1 MDLFSLRGIGP
12 ARAEGLRAVGIT
24 SLRDLLF
31 TLPVRYEDH
40 STVIPC
46 ALAAEGPVCVEGMIE
61 SKPVLQA
68 FHGLT
73 KVSVKLRDGS
83 GTLQLQWFN
92 APWMTRNLHAGET
105 RRFYGRLTE
114 KNGRRVLQNPSVVT
128 EPGWIPVYRPVSGF
142 PAKSFRKL
150 MEDALRTLPE
160 SCPETLP
167 ESFRAEYNLCPLET
181 ALRQVHFP
189 ESLEAL
195 RAARRRISFER
206 MLLYLVFVS
215 MEGSERKAAIPLEG
229 CAAAADEYLAGLPF
243 TPTGAQARALREI
256 AADLEKPRAM
266 ARMVQ
271 GDVGCGKTAIAF
283 GAIAMTVK
291 AGLQSAMMAPTEI
304 LARQHYEN
312 ALETL
317 APLGIRCSLLTGSTR
332 AKERREILEQLQTHT
347 CDAVFGTQALFSR
360 DVVYDRLGLVIT
372 DEQHRF
378 GVRQRSSLQRKGL
391 GENETYPHVLVMS
404 ATPIPRSLALIL
416 YGDLDLTLVDELPA
430 GRIPV
435 KTRLV
440 PEEKRSD
447 LYRFVR
453 EEAKKGRQAY
463 VVCPLVEEDENG
475 ESSAGRGDTEA
486 RSAKSVLEE
495 LTANELAGLR
505 VSLTWGGQKSEEKAE
520 VLRAFRQAEVDVLI
534 ATTVIEVGVNNPNAT
549 VMVVENAERFGLSQ
563 LHQLRGR
570 VGRGSLDS
578 WCFLL
583 SDQSG
588 KLRIL
593 TETNDGFEI
602 SRKDLELRGPG
613 DLIGTRQSGE
623 AMDGMLPDGDVRLL
637 DEAARCVRDMHRR
650 PEMRET
656 LQILEGRARVFF
668 AGREIGVN

>member
-12 ARAEGLRAVGIT
+12 ARAEGLRAVGIA

-31 TLPVRYEDH
+31 SLPLRYEDH
-40 STVIPC
+40 STVTPC
-46 ALAAEGPVCVEGMIE
+46 ALAAEGAVCVEGVIE
-61 SKPVLQA
+61 GKPSLQS

-73 KVSVKLRDGS
+73 RVSVKLRDATGW
-83 GTLQLQWFN
+83 LWLQWFN
-92 APWMTRNLHAGET
+92 APWMARNLREGEP

-128 EPGWIPVYRPVSGF
+128 EPGWIPVYRAVRGF
-142 PAKSFRKL
+142 PAASYRRL
-150 MEDALRTLPE
+150 VRQALETLPD

-167 ESFRAEYNLCPLET
+167 ERFRAEYALCPLET
-181 ALRQVHFP
+181 ALRQAHFP
-189 ESLEAL
+189 DSMEAL
-195 RAARRRISFER
+195 REARRRLSFEQ

-215 MEGSERKAAIPLEG
+215 MEGAQRKAAEPVPG
-229 CAAAADEYLAGLPF
+229 AAGRTEAYWTSLPF
-243 TPTGAQARALREI
+243 APTEAQRRALREI
-256 AADLEKPRAM
+256 AEDLEKPRAM

-283 GAIAMTVK
+283 GALAVTAE
-291 AGLQSAMMAPTEI
+291 AGFQCAMMAPTEI

-312 ALETL
+312 ALRTL
-317 APLGIRCSLLTGSTR
+317 TPRGLRCRLLTGSTR
-332 AKERREILEQLQTHT
+332 AKERREILEELRARQ
-347 CDAVFGTQALFSR
+347 CDIVFGTQALFSR
-360 DVVYDRLGLVIT
+360 DVEYGRLGLVVT

-378 GVRQRSSLQRKGL
+378 GVNQRSSLQRKGL
-391 GENETYPHVLVMS
+391 GEGETYPHVLVMS

-416 YGDLDLTLVDELPA
+416 YGDLDLTVVDEMPA

-440 PEEKRSD
+440 PESRRSD

-453 EEAKKGRQAY
+453 GEAKQGRQAY
-463 VVCPLVEEDENG
+463 VVCPLVEDGPEEELKP
-475 ESSAGRGDTEA
+475 ESEA
-486 RSAKSVLEE
+486 RSAKSVRE
-495 LTANELAGLR
+495 ELAGNELSGLR
-505 VSLTWGGQKSEEKAE
+505 VGLTWGAQKSEEKAE
-520 VLRAFRQAEVDVLI
+520 TLRAFRDGETDVLV

-549 VMVVENAERFGLSQ
+549 VMVIENAERFGLSQ

-570 VGRGSLDS
+570 VGRGSLES

-583 SDQSG
+583 SDHG
-588 KLRIL
+588 KKLRIL

-613 DLIGTRQSGE
+613 DLTGTRQSGE
-623 AMDGMLPDGDVRLL
+623 ALDGLIPDGDVRLL
-637 DEAARCVRDMHRR
+637 DEAARCARETRRR
-650 PEMRET
+650 PEEAET
-656 LQILEGRARVFF
+656 LRLLEEQAMARF